1 MKKVLALVVL
11 VAMPSVA
18 LAGAQNMAGCGLGSM
33 LFKENQMVHQIVAA
47 TTNGCFGNQTFGI
60 TTGTLG
66 CTQDG
71 RVAKNKER
79 IVFVESNFISL
90 KRDMA
95 VGQGQYLNSLATLF
109 GYQTPTEKEHFCK
122 FIQTHYENLIPTE
135 TTTPIEVIERLES
148 NLPVRS

>member
-1 MKKVLALVVL
+1 MKKLLALAML

-18 LAGAQNMAGCGLGSM
+18 MAGAHNMAGCGLGSM
-33 LFKENQMVHQIVAA
+33 LFKENTMVHQILAA
-47 TTNGCFGNQTFGI
+47 TTNGTFGNQTFGI

-79 IVFVESNFISL
+79 IIFVESNYISL

-95 VGQGQYLNSLATLF
+95 VGQGQYLNSLAALY

-122 FIQTHYENLIPTE
+122 FVQTNFEKLLPTE
-135 TTTPIEVIERLES
+135 TTTPIELIERLES
-148 NLPVRS
+148 DLPVRS